1 MELFRHHLA
10 FVFPLIMAVVAT
22 VSSSWALDASK
33 DGWFHTGDG
42 IRYKKVAFVN
52 VKVYAITHAMKQL
65 PSAKSKQAVI
75 DIDTDKKIS
84 FRMLRDVDAEKLQ
97 NALREAY
104 QLNGYGNGGNI
115 DRFVGAMSHELK
127 EGQWVHIVYSA
138 DSKTTSIR
146 VDGGGT
152 AKVEGADFMKA
163 TWSIWFGK
171 IDQPALGDALIAKI

>member
-1 MELFRHHLA
+1 MEIFRSQFA
-10 FVFPLIMAVVAT
+10 FLFPLIMAVVAT
-22 VSSSWALDASK
+22 VSSSWALDPAK

-42 IRYKKVAFVN
+42 VRTKKVAFIN

-65 PSAKSKQAVI
+65 PSSKSKQAVI

-104 QLNGYGNGGNI
+104 QMNGYGNAGNI

-127 EGQWVHIVYSA
+127 EGQWVHIAYNA
-138 DSKTTSIR
+138 ESKATTIR
-146 VDGGGT
+146 VDGGGS
-152 AKVEGADFMKA
+152 AKVEGFDFMKA

-171 IDQPALGDALIAKI
+171 IDQPSLGDALISKI